1 MITREVKSF
10 CRICVACCG
19 MILSL
24 DGDDRVV
31 RIRSDREHPKSEGY
45 SCIKGLQSPEAH
57 NSPTRILHPLKRMP
71 DGSFARIGIEQ
82 ALDEIAEKLR
92 AIIDRDGIEAVAQVR
107 KPGGDCLR
115 PRSNPGHCA
124 A

>member
-1 MITREVKSF
+1 MITTEVKSF

-24 DGDDRVV
+24 DEDGRIVG
-31 RIRSDREHPKSEGY
+31 IRSDREHPKSEGY

-57 NSPTRILHPLKRMP
+57 NSPARILHPLKRMP

-82 ALDEIAEKLR
+82 AMDEIA
-92 AIIDRDGIEAVAQVR
+92 
-107 KPGGDCLR
+107 
-115 PRSNPGHCA
+115 A
-124 A
+124 AAR